1 MKQKTYQILMTVFV
15 CVGLLS
21 LIALTVYTIIA
32 YRNASI
38 LNFIA
43 EELW

>member
-1 MKQKTYQILMTVFV
+1 MKPKTYRILMTVV
-15 CVGLLS
+15 LTVGLLS
-21 LIALTVYTIIA
+21 LVALTAFTVIA